1 MSSFIA
7 RLGAILSLDT
17 KEFVKG
23 VDAAQLKSK
32 EFKKNLR
39 ETQEVLD
46 GVKTAANATA
56 LAMLAFSAIAVKTA
70 EEITDLAE
78 ANETT
83 IGKVLELKK
92 ALIASGGDAG
102 KLSQLFTSF
111 TNAVDDAAQ
120 GSDKL
125 RDAFK
130 AVGVTTKDLGLLS
143 SDELRQKTLKGLAQI
158 EDAVTRNSLAFQFFG
173 KAAKNVDFTKMGE
186 EADNVAGKY
195 DKQAEAIKSAADAAG
210 KLELFFGD
218 MKIAAIQAIKPVS
231 DLVNLLPS
239 ESRIE
244 AMTKGF
250 QVLGTTLAIAFG
262 VKAVRGVV
270 QLGNAIRMIAITNP
284 WLLALTAAATVGAYV
299 FSDQLN
305 PLPDD
310 EEYPKTQNT
319 GSGGGGRKIE
329 QSARDKAAATN
340 LEKEAEKRR
349 KELEK
354 ANELEQNFAEM
365 LKNSYDRQAK
375 YNAQLK
381 EMYEINK
388 NNSDLIQADFNTKK
402 QLLDLEAHRHTMTE
416 NEYQTAKLNIQATEK
431 LKDLERNAL
440 EAKLAALAEFERASS
455 DEQVRAKEIY
465 DAKIFY
471 IERELEI
478 RTGYAEQ
485 LNDMEDANLQKAI
498 DRQKSWSAGW
508 AEAMKEYTETAEKA
522 SLRGRAAFESVTSN
536 METAI
541 RRFVDT
547 GKFAFKD
554 FVGSVIKDL
563 LVMEMRAQASMILRS
578 IISSFSGMPTGG
590 GANPSASLIMSGVGK
605 KASGGRIDSPTIVG
619 ENGAE
624 LFVPQTSGTVIPNG
638 SWQQMAAAGGG
649 NNGIT
654 VNGNYIANMSA
665 IDTQSATQFLA
676 KNKSAI
682 WASYQSANRSVPISR

>member
-1 MSSFIA
+1 MSSYIA

-32 EFKKNLR
+32 QFKQNLK
-39 ETQEVLD
+39 ETQQVLD
-46 GVKTAANATA
+46 GVKNAANATA
-56 LAMLAFSAIAVKTA
+56 LAMLAFGAMAANTA
-70 EEITDLAE
+70 DELSDLAD

-83 IGKVLELKK
+83 VGKVLELKK
-92 ALIASGGDAG
+92 ALVSSGGDAG
-102 KLSQLFTSF
+102 KISQLFTSF
-111 TNAVDDAAQ
+111 TNSVDEAAQ

-130 AVGVTTKDLGLLS
+130 AVGVSTKDLGLLS

-158 EDAVTRNSLAFQFFG
+158 EDGITRNALGMQFFG
-173 KAAKNVDFTKMGE
+173 KAAKGVDFLKLGD
-186 EADNVAGKY
+186 EADKAAGKY
-195 DKQAEAIKSAADAAG
+195 DKQAEAIKSAADAAQ

-218 MKIAAIQAIKPVS
+218 MKIAAIQAMQPVS
-231 DLVNLLPS
+231 NLINLLPS

-250 QVLGTTLAIAFG
+250 QVLGVTLAIAFG

-299 FSDQLN
+299 FADKLN

-310 EEYPKTQNT
+310 QEYPKAE
-319 GSGGGGRKIE
+319 SGGGGAVRKIE
-329 QSARDKAAATN
+329 QSARDKAAAN
-340 LEKEAEKRR
+340 NIEKEAEKRR
-349 KELEK
+349 KALEK
-354 ANELEQNFAEM
+354 ANELEQDFQEM
-365 LKNSYDRQAK
+365 LAKAYDRQAK

-388 NNSDLIQADFNTKK
+388 NNSDLIESDFNSQKE
-402 QLLDLEAHRHTMTE
+402 LLNLEAQRHTLTE
-416 NEYQTAKLNIQATEK
+416 NEYQTAKLNISAKEK
-431 LKDLERNAL
+431 LKDLERNASQ
-440 EAKLAALAEFERASS
+440 AKLAALSEFERADSS
-455 DEQVRAKEIY
+455 EQVRAKEIY

-478 RTGYAEQ
+478 RKGYAEQ
-485 LNDMEDANLQKAI
+485 INDMEDANLQKSI

-508 AEAMKEYTETAEKA
+508 SEAMKEYTETAEKA
-522 SLRGRAAFESVTSN
+522 SNRGRAAFESVTSN

-563 LVMEMRAQASMILRS
+563 LVMEARAQASMILRS
-578 IISSFSGMPTGG
+578 IISSFGGMPTFGG
-590 GANPSASLIMSGVGK
+590 GGGGQAGGGGLTMPK
-605 KASGGRIDSPTIVG
+605 FASGGYVDSPSIVG

-624 LFVPQTSGTVIPNG
+624 LFIPSTPGTVIPNG

-676 KNKSAI
+676 ANKNAI

>member
-1 MSSFIA
+1 MSSYIA

-32 EFKKNLR
+32 QFKQNLK
-39 ETQEVLD
+39 ETQQVLD
-46 GVKTAANATA
+46 GVKNAANATA
-56 LAMLAFSAIAVKTA
+56 LAMLAFGAMAANTA
-70 EEITDLAE
+70 DELSDLAD

-83 IGKVLELKK
+83 VGKVLELKK
-92 ALIASGGDAG
+92 ALVSSGGDAG
-102 KLSQLFTSF
+102 KISQLFTSF
-111 TNAVDDAAQ
+111 TNSVDEAAQ

-130 AVGVTTKDLGLLS
+130 AVGVSTKDLGLLS

-158 EDAVTRNSLAFQFFG
+158 EDGITRNALGMQFFG
-173 KAAKNVDFTKMGE
+173 KAAKGVDFLKLGD
-186 EADNVAGKY
+186 EADKAAGKY
-195 DKQAEAIKSAADAAG
+195 DKQAEAIKSAADAAQ

-218 MKIAAIQAIKPVS
+218 MKIAAIQAMQPVS
-231 DLVNLLPS
+231 NLINLLPS

-250 QVLGTTLAIAFG
+250 QVLGVTLAIAFG

-299 FSDQLN
+299 FADKLN

-310 EEYPKTQNT
+310 KEYPKMES
-319 GSGGGGRKIE
+319 GGGGGRKIE
-329 QSARDKAAATN
+329 QSARDKAAANN

-349 KELEK
+349 KALEK
-354 ANELEQNFAEM
+354 ENELDQDLVEKIKDA
-365 LKNSYDRQAK
+365 YDRQAK

-381 EMYEINK
+381 EMLEINK
-388 NNSDLIQADFNTKK
+388 INRELLVDDFNNKK
-402 QLLDLEAHRHTMTE
+402 QLLDLEAQRHTMTE
-416 NEYQTAKLNIQATEK
+416 NEYQTAKLHIQSIEK
-431 LKDLERNAL
+431 LKDIERNASQ
-440 EAKLAALAEFERASS
+440 AKAAALAEFERA
-455 DEQVRAKEIY
+455 DYAEQVRAKEIY
-465 DAKIFY
+465 DAKIVY
-471 IERELEI
+471 IELEQTIRE
-478 RTGYAEQ
+478 GYAQQ
-485 LNDMEDANLQKAI
+485 LNDMEDENLQKSI
-498 DRQKSWSAGW
+498 ERQKSWSAGW
-508 AEAMKEYTETAEKA
+508 SEAMKEYTETAEKA
-522 SLRGRAAFESVTSN
+522 SNRGRAAFESVTSN

-563 LVMEMRAQASMILRS
+563 LVMEARAQASMILRS
-578 IISSFSGMPTGG
+578 IISSFGGMPTFGG
-590 GANPSASLIMSGVGK
+590 GGGGQAGGGGLTMPK
-605 KASGGRIDSPTIVG
+605 FASGGYVDSPSIVG

-624 LFVPQTSGTVIPNG
+624 LFIPSTPGTVIPNG
-638 SWQQMAAAGGG
+638 SWQQMAAASGG

-676 KNKSAI
+676 ANKNAI

>member
-1 MSSFIA
+1 MSNIA

-32 EFKKNLR
+32 QFKQNLK
-39 ETQEVLD
+39 ETQQVLD

-56 LAMLAFSAIAVKTA
+56 LAMLAFGAIAAKTA
-70 EEITDLAE
+70 DEISDLAD

-83 IGKVLELKK
+83 VGKVLELKK
-92 ALIASGGDAG
+92 ALVSSGGDAG
-102 KLSQLFTSF
+102 KISQLFSSF
-111 TNAVDDAAQ
+111 TNAVDGAAQ

-125 RDAFK
+125 RDSFAK
-130 AVGVTTKDLGLLS
+130 VGVSTKDLGFLS
-143 SDELRQKTLKGLAQI
+143 SDELRQKTIKGLAQI
-158 EDAVTRNSLAFQFFG
+158 QDGITRNALGMELFG
-173 KAAKNVDFTKMGE
+173 KAAKGVDFVKLGD
-186 EADNVAGKY
+186 EADKAAGKY
-195 DKQAEAIKSAADAAG
+195 DKQAQAIKSAADAAQ

-218 MKIAAIQAIKPVS
+218 MKIAAIQAMKPVS
-231 DLVNLLPS
+231 DLINLLPS

-250 QVLGTTLAIAFG
+250 QVLGVTLAIAFG

-270 QLGNAIRMIAITNP
+270 QLANAIRMIAITNP

-299 FSDQLN
+299 FADQLN
-305 PLPDD
+305 PVPDD
-310 EEYPKTQNT
+310 EEYPKTQGAT
-319 GSGGGGRKIE
+319 GGGAGRSME
-329 QSARDKAAATN
+329 QSARDKMI
-340 LEKEAEKRR
+340 EKYK
-349 KELEK
+349 
-354 ANELEQNFAEM
+354 Q
-365 LKNSYDRQAK
+365 
-375 YNAQLK
+375 
-381 EMYEINK
+381 EIK
-388 NNSDLIQADFNTKK
+388 LVK
-402 QLLDLEAHRHTMTE
+402 QLYDEKYYASHWEYATEQRLQKLEGNKFAMRAE
-416 NEYQTAKLNIQATEK
+416 DYNREKLNIQIAKERMAVIERK
-431 LKDLERNAL
+431 NQAEAEALKQLELASS
-440 EAKLAALAEFERASS
+440 EEQKYAKLLYDEKIKGINTLYSAEMNNQNKLE
-455 DEQVRAKEIY
+455 
-465 DAKIFY
+465 
-471 IERELEI
+471 EI
-478 RTGYAEQ
+478 RRNNFEAEV
-485 LNDMEDANLQKAI
+485 E
-498 DRQKSWSAGW
+498 RQKSWSAGW

-563 LVMEMRAQASMILRS
+563 LIMEMRAQASMIFRS
-578 IISSFSGMPTGG
+578 IISSFGGMPTGG
-590 GANPSASLIMSGVGK
+590 GGGGGSAGSILGDLFGK
-605 KASGGRIDSPTIVG
+605 KKLASGGAINSPSIVG

-624 LFVPQTSGTVIPNG
+624 LFIPSTPGTVIPHG
-638 SWQQMAAAGGG
+638 SWQQMAAAGSG

-676 KNKSAI
+676 KNKNAI

>member
-1 MSSFIA
+1 MSSYIA

-32 EFKKNLR
+32 EFKQNLR
-39 ETQEVLD
+39 ETQQVLD

-56 LAMLAFSAIAVKTA
+56 LAMLAFGAMAANTA
-70 EEITDLAE
+70 DELSDLAD

-83 IGKVLELKK
+83 VGKVLELKK
-92 ALIASGGDAG
+92 ALVSSGGDAG
-102 KLSQLFTSF
+102 KISQLFTSF
-111 TNAVDDAAQ
+111 TNSVDDAAQ

-130 AVGVTTKDLGLLS
+130 AVGVSTKDLGLLS

-158 EDAVTRNSLAFQFFG
+158 EDGITRNALGMQFFG
-173 KAAKNVDFTKMGE
+173 KAAKGVDFLKLGE
-186 EADNVAGKY
+186 EADKAAGKY
-195 DKQAEAIKSAADAAG
+195 EKQAEAIKSAADAAQ

-218 MKIAAIQAIKPVS
+218 MKIAAIQAMQPVS
-231 DLVNLLPS
+231 NLINLLPS

-310 EEYPKTQNT
+310 QEYPKAES
-319 GSGGGGRKIE
+319 GGGGGRKIE
-329 QSARDKAAATN
+329 QSARDKAAVTN

-375 YNAQLK
+375 YNAQLS

-388 NNSDLIQADFNTKK
+388 NNSDLIQADFNTQK
-402 QLLDLEAHRHTMTE
+402 QLLDLEAQRHTMTE
-416 NEYQTAKLNIQATEK
+416 NEYETAKLNIQATEK
-431 LKDLERNAL
+431 LKDLERNAML
-440 EAKLAALAEFERASS
+440 AKSAALAEFERASS

-465 DAKIFY
+465 DAKVFY

-478 RTGYAEQ
+478 RKGYAEQ
-485 LNDMEDANLQKAI
+485 LNEMEDENLQKAI

-508 AEAMKEYTETAEKA
+508 AEAMKEYTETASRA
-522 SLRGRAAFESVTSN
+522 SDRGKAAFQSVMSN
-536 METAI
+536 MESAL
-541 RRFVDT
+541 RKFVET
-547 GKFAFKD
+547 GKVSFSD
-554 FVGSVIKDL
+554 LTGSIIKDL
-563 LVMEMRAQASMILRS
+563 LYMELRSQASALFSMAF
-578 IISSFSGMPTGG
+578 SSFRSAIGGSLG
-590 GANPSASLIMSGVGK
+590 GANPSANLIMSGGK
-605 KASGGRIDSPTIVG
+605 RAASGGAINSPTLVG

-624 LFVPQTSGTVIPNG
+624 LFIPSTPGTIIPHG
-638 SWQQMAAAGGG
+638 SWQQMAAAG
-649 NNGIT
+649 NNSGMTI
-654 VNGNYIANMSA
+654 NGNYIANMSA
-665 IDTQSATQFLA
+665 IDTQSGMAFLA
-676 KNKSAI
+676 KNKDTI
-682 WASYQSANRSVPISR
+682 WAAYQSANRSVPISR

>member
-1 MSSFIA
+1 MSSYIA

-39 ETQEVLD
+39 ETQQVLD

-56 LAMLAFSAIAVKTA
+56 LAMLAFGAMAAKTA
-70 EEITDLAE
+70 DEISDLAD

-83 IGKVLELKK
+83 VGKVLELKK
-92 ALIASGGDAG
+92 ALVSSGGDAG
-102 KLSQLFTSF
+102 KISQLFSSF
-111 TNAVDDAAQ
+111 TNSVDEAAQ

-130 AVGVTTKDLGLLS
+130 EVGISTKDLGLLS
-143 SDELRQKTLKGLAQI
+143 NDELRQKTIKGLAQI
-158 EDAVTRNSLAFQFFG
+158 EDVITRNALGMQFFG
-173 KAAKNVDFTKMGE
+173 KAAKGVDFVKLGD
-186 EADNVAGKY
+186 EAEKAAGHY
-195 DKQAEAIKSAADAAG
+195 DKQAEAIKSAADAAQ

-218 MKIAAIQAIKPVS
+218 MKIAAIQAMKPVS
-231 DLVNLLPS
+231 DLINLLPS

-250 QVLGTTLAIAFG
+250 QVLGVTLAIAFG

-299 FSDQLN
+299 FADQLN

-310 EEYPKTQNT
+310 KEYPKTES
-319 GSGGGGRKIE
+319 GGGGGGRKIE
-329 QSARDKAAATN
+329 QSARDKMVANN

-349 KELEK
+349 KEIEK
-354 ANELEQNFAEM
+354 AKELEEDFQEM
-365 LKNSYDRQAK
+365 LTNAYDRQAK

-388 NNSDLIQADFNTKK
+388 NNSDLIKADFDAKK
-402 QLLDLEAHRHTMTE
+402 QLLDLEAQRHTLTE
-416 NEYQTAKLNIQATEK
+416 NEYQTAKLNIEATEK
-431 LKDLERNAL
+431 IKDLERSAAQ
-440 EAKLAALAEFERASS
+440 AKTVALAEFERASS
-455 DEQVRAKEIY
+455 SEQVRAKEIY

-478 RTGYAEQ
+478 RTGYVEQ
-485 LNDMEDANLQKAI
+485 LNDMEDANLQKSI
-498 DRQKSWSAGW
+498 ERQKSWSAGW
-508 AEAMKEYTETAEKA
+508 SEAMKEYTETAEKA
-522 SLRGRAAFESVTSN
+522 SNRGRAAFESVTSN
-536 METAI
+536 MEIAI

-563 LVMEMRAQASMILRS
+563 LVMEARAQASMILRS
-578 IISSFSGMPTGG
+578 IISSFSGMPSGG
-590 GANPSASLIMSGVGK
+590 GGGGQAGGSGITLPK
-605 KASGGRIDSPTIVG
+605 FASGGYTDSPSIVG

-624 LFVPQTSGTVIPNG
+624 LFVPHTAGTVIPSG
-638 SWQQMAAAGGG
+638 SWQQMAAAGSGG
-649 NNGIT
+649 SGIT

-676 KNKSAI
+676 KNKNAI

>member
-1 MSSFIA
+1 MSSYIA

-39 ETQEVLD
+39 ETQQILD

-56 LAMLAFSAIAVKTA
+56 LAMLAFGAMAANTA
-70 EEITDLAE
+70 DELSDLAD
-78 ANETT
+78 ANDTT
-83 IGKVLELKK
+83 VGKVLELKK
-92 ALIASGGDAG
+92 ALVSSGGDAE
-102 KLSQLFTSF
+102 KISQLFTSF
-111 TNAVDDAAQ
+111 TNSVDDAAQ

-130 AVGVTTKDLGLLS
+130 AVGVSTKDLGLLS

-158 EDAVTRNSLAFQFFG
+158 EDSITRNALGMQFFG
-173 KAAKNVDFTKMGE
+173 KAAKGVDFLKLGD
-186 EADNVAGKY
+186 EADKAAGKY
-195 DKQAEAIKSAADAAG
+195 DKQAQAIKSAADAAQ

-218 MKIAAIQAIKPVS
+218 MKIAAIQAMQPVS
-231 DLVNLLPS
+231 NLINLLPS

-299 FSDQLN
+299 FADKLN

-310 EEYPKTQNT
+310 KEYPKAEI
-319 GSGGGGRKIE
+319 GGGGGGRKIE
-329 QSARDKAAATN
+329 QSARDKAAANN
-340 LEKEAEKRR
+340 LEKEAEKRK

-354 ANELEQNFAEM
+354 SKELEQDFQEL
-365 LKNSYDRQAK
+365 LKNAYDRQAK

-388 NNSDLIQADFNTKK
+388 NNSDLIQADFNTQK
-402 QLLDLEAHRHTMTE
+402 QLLDLEAQRHTMTE

-431 LKDLERNAL
+431 LKDLERNASQ
-440 EAKLAALAEFERASS
+440 AKLAALSEFERASS

-465 DAKIFY
+465 DAKVFY

-478 RTGYAEQ
+478 RKGYAEQ
-485 LNDMEDANLQKAI
+485 LNDMEDANLQKSI

-508 AEAMKEYTETAEKA
+508 NEALKNYNEAAARA
-522 SLRGRAAFESVTSN
+522 SDRGAAAFQSVMSN
-536 METAI
+536 MEDAL

-547 GKFAFKD
+547 GKFSFSELA
-554 FVGSVIKDL
+554 GSIIKDL
-563 LVMEMRAQASMILRS
+563 LYMEMRAKASALFSMMWN
-578 IISSFSGMPTGG
+578 SFTATTGG
-590 GANPSASLIMSGVGK
+590 SAGSIAGDLFGGK
-605 KASGGRIDSPTIVG
+605 VKGNAAGGYVDSPSIVG

-624 LFVPQTSGTVIPNG
+624 LFIPSTPGTVIPNG
-638 SWQQMAAAGGG
+638 SWQQMAAAGSGG
-649 NNGIT
+649 SGIT
-654 VNGNYIANMSA
+654 VNGNYIASMSA

-676 KNKSAI
+676 KNKTAI